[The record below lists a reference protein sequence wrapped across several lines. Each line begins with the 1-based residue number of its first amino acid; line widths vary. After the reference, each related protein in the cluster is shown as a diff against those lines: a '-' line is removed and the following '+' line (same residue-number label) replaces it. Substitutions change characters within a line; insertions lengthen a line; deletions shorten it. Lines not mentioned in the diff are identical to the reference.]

1 MAPRRRHRPSAPQRF
16 SAIALAVA
24 IVSASISAD
33 AACDLA
39 RTAANE
45 VTLRFGAECASN
57 PAMLDRVKTDLLG
70 AVSSMPSSGAPA
82 VGKPR
87 GGGAGGGGTRQARG
101 SAFSP
106 MTEARQRLYA
116 LDQIRFD
123 REVWWRRTY
132 LPLSYYDNKVR

>member
-1 MAPRRRHRPSAPQRF
+1 MAHRHRHRPTAPLRI

-24 IVSASISAD
+24 IVLASVPAD

-45 VTLRFGAECASN
+45 VTLRFGADCASN
-57 PAMLDRVKTDLLG
+57 PILLDRVKTDLLG
-70 AVSSMPSSGAPA
+70 AVSSMPSSGASG

-87 GGGAGGGGTRQARG
+87 SGGVGNGHARASG
-101 SAFSP
+101 LVP
-106 MTEARQRLYA
+106 MTDARQRLYA

-132 LPLSYYDNKVR
+132 LPLSYFDNKLR